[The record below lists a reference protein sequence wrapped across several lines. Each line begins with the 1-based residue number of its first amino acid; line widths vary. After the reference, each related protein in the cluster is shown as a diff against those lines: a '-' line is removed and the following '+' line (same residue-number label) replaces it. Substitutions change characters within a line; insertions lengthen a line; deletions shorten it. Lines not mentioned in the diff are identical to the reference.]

1 MIAKQSVIRLSQ
13 APVAWRRIAKGI
25 MGSLGTREEGMMH
38 DNSEASG
45 KMIWER
51 KIKQNMVPSK
61 VNGRQFTYSLDHT
74 KNSAVEIHF
83 ETRNLADPCDPKMEP
98 VVGRRSDTFDISG
111 AEFLVLSRNPA
122 LNTYRH
128 HIPWTKILEIVFL
141 DA

>member
-1 MIAKQSVIRLSQ
+1 
-13 APVAWRRIAKGI
+13 
-25 MGSLGTREEGMMH
+25 MMH
-38 DNSEASG
+38 DNCDPSG
-45 KMIWER
+45 KAIWER

-61 VNGRQFTYSLDHT
+61 VSGRKCTYALDHT

-83 ETRNLADPCDPKMEP
+83 ETRNLTHPCDSKMEP

-122 LNTYRH
+122 LNTHQH
-128 HIPWTKILEIVFL
+128 HIPWTRILEIVFL